1 MKQKNKR
8 KLPVIVK
15 VLIVLIILAGL
26 VTGGIFYIL
35 KNYTVETVTIDGNFH
50 YTDEEIKNMVMTGR
64 FGNNSIY
71 LSYKYKNREI
81 KDIPFVE
88 TISVKILSPN
98 SVHISVYEKAL
109 AGFIEYL
116 GRYIYFDRDGVVVES
131 STVKTEGVPEVVGV
145 DFDYVVLYEKL
156 PASDSK
162 LFAKVLNITKLMTKY
177 NVDAEK
183 MYFKENGDIV
193 IYKGKIT
200 INLGNENNLDIKI
213 MNLPS
218 ILKNLT
224 GMSGTL
230 RMENYDENTKKV
242 SFEPD

>member
-1 MKQKNKR
+1 M
-8 KLPVIVK
+8 
-15 VLIVLIILAGL
+15 
-26 VTGGIFYIL
+26 
-35 KNYTVETVTIDGNFH
+35 
-50 YTDEEIKNMVMTGR
+50 
-64 FGNNSIY
+64 
-71 LSYKYKNREI
+71 
-81 KDIPFVE
+81 
-88 TISVKILSPN
+88 
-98 SVHISVYEKAL
+98 
-109 AGFIEYL
+109 
-116 GRYIYFDRDGVVVES
+116 ES
-131 STVKTEGVPEVVGV
+131 STVKTEGIPEVVGV

-156 PASDSK
+156 PASDPK

-193 IYKGKIT
+193 IYRGKIT
-200 INLGNENNLDIKI
+200 VNLGNENNLDIKI

-230 RMENYDENTKKV
+230 RMENYDENTRKV